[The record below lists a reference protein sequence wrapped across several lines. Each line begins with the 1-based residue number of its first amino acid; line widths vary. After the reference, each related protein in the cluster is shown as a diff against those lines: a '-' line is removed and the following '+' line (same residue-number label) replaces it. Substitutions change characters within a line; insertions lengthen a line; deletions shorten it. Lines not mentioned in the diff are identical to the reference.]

1 MRGRQ
6 IEVYLMNEFY
16 KIDRS
21 KTEKEVLRELNEV
34 SDNVN
39 EINLKKSKSKS
50 RQEIYARLVEKGN
63 DGFVVIQNGLLKFM
77 NEKMTELTG
86 YSEEE
91 VLDKPFLDYISP
103 KVRKNVYDMYARRMS
118 GQKVPDRYETYL
130 LSKEGEDIA
139 VEILGSLIEFEG
151 QMADM
156 VIIRDIRERKRAEKA
171 IKESQRT
178 LDTLMKNLPGMA
190 YRCKNDEH
198 WTMEFLSEGC
208 LDLTGYS
215 PNDLIDNNTLSYS
228 QLIHPDDKDFVWE
241 EVQTALKENRSF
253 QIVYRIIDALGN
265 EKWVWE
271 KGRGVYNNNELL
283 ALEGFITDITDRKK
297 LEKSLI
303 QLNEILSLINKNLRH
318 DVLNDLS
325 VISGSIEVYKDCK
338 DEKLLENAL
347 NAVDRSVEL
356 IRRMKELETLVTAGG
371 GLKPY
376 NLKDLVQSILEMKDI
391 KYSIKGNCTVL
402 GDDAFNSLIENLA
415 NNAINHGKADEIN
428 VFIEEKGDHCELRI
442 ANNGIKIPKEIKEKI
457 FEEGF
462 SYGER
467 KGSGLGLYIVR
478 KTIERYGGNIRVEDN
493 KPTGVVFILT
503 LKKASDYSG
512 IRESLNIPSNNQVE
526 GRFLSRKSE
535 PDVHKREVDELR
547 KIENV
552 EMDLR
557 GLKCP
562 QPILRIHAK
571 SVKLTKGSIIKV
583 IADCP
588 SFERDLD
595 IWSSKTGK
603 TVFECVKNGDTYTA
617 RIKV

>member
-1 MRGRQ
+1 MS
-6 IEVYLMNEFY
+6 EFY
-16 KIDRS
+16 KIDER
-21 KTEKEVLRELNEV
+21 KDEKEVLEDLEEI
-34 SDNVN
+34 SEKVN
-39 EINLKKSKSKS
+39 DVNLTKSNSRS

-77 NEKMTELTG
+77 NEKMTEMTG

-91 VLDKPFLDYISP
+91 VIDKPFLDYISP
-103 KVRKNVYDMYARRMS
+103 KVRKKVYEIYARRMS
-118 GQKVPDRYETYL
+118 GQEVPDKYETYL

-139 VEILGSLIEFEG
+139 VEILGSLIEFGG

-156 VIIRDIRERKRAEKA
+156 AIIRDIRERKLAENA

-178 LDTLMKNLPGMA
+178 LDTLIKNLPGIA

-208 LDLTGYS
+208 LELTGYS
-215 PNDLIDNNTLSYS
+215 PEDFVDNSTLSYS
-228 QLIHPDDKDFVWE
+228 QLIHPEDREFVWE
-241 EVQTALKENRSF
+241 EVQTSLNENRAF

-271 KGRGVYNNNELL
+271 KGRGVYSNNKLL

-325 VISGSIEVYKDCK
+325 VIRGSIEVYKDNK
-338 DEKLLENAL
+338 DERLLDNAL

-376 NLKDLVQSILEMKDI
+376 NLKELIQSVLETKEI
-391 KYSIKGNCTVL
+391 EYSLTGNCTVL
-402 GDDAFNSLIENLA
+402 GDDAFDSVIENLA
-415 NNAINHGKADEIN
+415 NNAINHGKADKID
-428 VFIEEKGDHCELRI
+428 VLIEEKGNFCEVRI
-442 ANNGIKIPKEIKEKI
+442 ANNGLNIPEEIKEKL

-467 KGSGLGLYIVR
+467 KGSGLGLYIAK
-478 KTIERYGGNIRVEDN
+478 KTIERYGGSIEVEN
-493 KPTGVVFILT
+493 NEPNGAVFILT

-512 IRESLNIPSNNQVE
+512 IRESLDLPSKIQLE
-526 GRFLSRKSE
+526 GKLISKRNESE
-535 PDVHKREVDELR
+535 SDTANEDVNDIRN
-547 KIENV
+547 IENV

-588 SFERDLD
+588 SFERDLN

-603 TVFECVKNGDTYTA
+603 TVFECFKEGETYTA